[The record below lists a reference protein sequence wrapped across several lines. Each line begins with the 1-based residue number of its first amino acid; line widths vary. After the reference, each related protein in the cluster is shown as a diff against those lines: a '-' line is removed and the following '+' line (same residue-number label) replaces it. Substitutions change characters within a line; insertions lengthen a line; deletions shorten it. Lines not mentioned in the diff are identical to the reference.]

1 MNQATDDRWEFWIDR
16 GGTFTDCIGV
26 APDGRWWVHK
36 GLSSDEAPILGI
48 RSILEKQGGLE
59 PGAPLP
65 ACRVRLGST
74 VATNAL
80 LERKG
85 SPVVWV
91 ATEGLGD
98 LLAIGT
104 QQRPELFRLEIQKAT
119 PLHREVIECGGRPD
133 ITGTQLDPLDEE
145 SLRQQLQATRQRGI
159 RSLAVCLMHACEVSE
174 TEERVAAMARELG
187 FEYVVASHEMAQ
199 EVGLLSRAETT
210 VADAYLTPLLRQH
223 TEKLA
228 AALPGSGLRFMQS
241 SGGLTRAD
249 RFRGPNALLSGPAGG
264 VVAAARVAERA
275 GFDRAI
281 GFDMGGTS
289 TDVSLMVG
297 GEVER
302 SFETEVGGVR
312 VRAPMLR
319 IHTVAAG
326 GGSLC
331 RFDGFRMTVGPE
343 SAGSDPGPLCY
354 GLKDSSGE
362 PRGHELSLTDVNLFL
377 GRVQED
383 RFPFEVSRLPVEKG
397 LAELVERAQAA
408 GVSLDT
414 DGLAAGF
421 VEIANASMAQAIA
434 EVSVARGVDPR
445 DHVLVG
451 FGGAGG
457 QHACGIARRLGIRTI
472 LLHPLA
478 GLLSAYGIGVAD
490 VSWDGQRD
498 AGQRRLPEHGVPD
511 EIAALF
517 DRLIEEGRRAL
528 ELEGHHA
535 DEMRFE
541 LNLDLRYQGS
551 ESPLVIGQPAVESES
566 WRMAFEAEHE
576 LRFGYARPERGVE
589 IMAVRVRGVVKAS
602 VVPPVE
608 VTSETER
615 PDPQPVRQAQVHF
628 EGVGRCPTPVY
639 LREALEPGTR
649 LSGPLLVLEGTGTV
663 VVDPGFELEVDEER
677 VLRLEDQ
684 REVSSSSG
692 PGSEVTV
699 DPEKLDPVRLE
710 VLGNRFMSMA
720 EQMGVVLRKTALST
734 NIKERLDYS
743 CAVFDGEGGL
753 VANAPH
759 IPVHLG
765 AMAATVKAVLDDF
778 ESLSPGDVVV
788 TNDPFSGGSHLPDV
802 TVVTPVFRVG
812 SASPDFF
819 VASRGHHADLG
830 GMTPGS
836 MPADSTRLEEEGVL
850 IKPFRLVRS
859 GHFEEERIREVL
871 EGALFPARCPDDNV
885 ADLVA
890 MVAANRK
897 GESLLLALVEEQGAR
912 SVILTMEQLQAAS
925 ARKVAHEIEKLPD
938 GVHSFED
945 QMDDGTPVRVR
956 ITVDGPRMEIDFTG
970 TGAAVSHNLNAPPAV
985 VQAALIYVLRSL
997 VDAPIPLNGGCLQP
1011 VRLVVPE
1018 GSLLDPPPGSAVV
1031 GGNVETSQRVVD
1043 VLLGALRRAAAS
1055 QGTMNNVAFG
1065 NEAFGYYET
1074 IGGGGGGGPD
1084 YAGAS
1089 GVHTHMTNTRITDP
1103 EVLELRY
1110 PVRLERFSL
1119 RRGSGG
1125 EGRNPG
1131 GDGLI
1136 REYRFLE
1143 PVTVSLLTQR
1153 RLVSPWGLDGGGF
1166 GQAGRNRVKRGQG
1179 EWEDLPGHCTLS
1191 LSIGDRLSIE
1201 TPGGGGMGDG
1211 ER

>member
-1 MNQATDDRWEFWIDR
+1 MNQTKRDRWEFWIDR
-16 GGTFTDCIGV
+16 GGTFTDCIGI
-26 APDGRWWVHK
+26 APDGRWLVHK
-36 GLSSDEAPILGI
+36 GLSSDEAPIQAI
-48 RSILEKQGGLE
+48 RSILAREGE
-59 PGAPLP
+59 WEEGASLP
-65 ACRVRLGST
+65 PCRVRLGST

-85 SPVVWV
+85 TPVVWV
-91 ATEGLGD
+91 ASRGLGD
-98 LLAIGT
+98 VLSIGT
-104 QQRPELFRLEIQKAT
+104 QQRPELFRLKISKT
-119 PLHREVIECGGRPD
+119 PPLHRDVVECGGRLGAD
-133 ITGTQLDPLDEE
+133 GSAVDALDEPQ
-145 SLRQQLQATRQRGI
+145 LRQQLQEAREQGI
-159 RSLAVCLMHACEVSE
+159 DSVAVCLIHAYEMSE
-174 TEERVAAMARELG
+174 TEERVAAIARELG
-187 FEYVVASHEMAQ
+187 FDYVVASHEMAQ
-199 EVGLLSRAETT
+199 EMGLLSRAETT

-223 TEKLA
+223 TETLSE
-228 AALPGSGLRFMQS
+228 ALPGSRLRFMQS
-241 SGGLTRAD
+241 SGGLTPAD

-275 GFDRAI
+275 GHDRAI

-354 GLKDSSGE
+354 GLKDDSGE
-362 PRGHELSLTDVNLFL
+362 PRAVELSLTDVNLFL
-377 GRVQED
+377 DRVQED
-383 RFPFEVSRLPVEKG
+383 RFPFEVSRLRVEQVLG
-397 LAELVERAQAA
+397 EMMGRVGEA
-408 GVSLDT
+408 GFDLDA

-434 EVSVARGVDPR
+434 EVSVARGIDPR

-457 QHACGIARRLGIRTI
+457 QHACGIARRLGIQTI

-498 AGQRRLPEHGVPD
+498 AGQRRLPKEGVPQ
-511 EIAALF
+511 EVTALF
-517 DRLIEEGRRAL
+517 KELVEEGRVAL
-528 ELEGHHA
+528 AAEGHGP
-535 DEMRFE
+535 DEMAFE
-541 LNLDLRYQGS
+541 LSLDLRYEGS
-551 ESPLVIGQPAVESES
+551 ESPLVIGEPDTET
-566 WRMAFEAEHE
+566 WRAAFEAEHE
-576 LRFGYARPERGVE
+576 IRFGYTRAEREIE
-589 IMAVRVRGVVKAS
+589 IMAIRVRGVVKTSAS
-602 VVPPVE
+602 PPPTAE
-608 VTSETER
+608 S
-615 PDPQPVRQAQVHF
+615 DKNLIQAQAVRRARVHF
-628 EGVGRCPTPVY
+628 EGHGRCETPVY
-639 LREALEPGTR
+639 LREALVAGTR
-649 LSGPLLVLEGTGTV
+649 LSGPLLVLEDTGTV
-663 VVDPGFELEVDEER
+663 VVDPGFDLQVDAEGVLHLDDVGVASSQPAVVRPRGADPER
-677 VLRLEDQ
+677 V
-684 REVSSSSG
+684 
-692 PGSEVTV
+692 
-699 DPEKLDPVRLE
+699 DPIRLE
-710 VLGNRFMSMA
+710 VFGNRFMSMA
-720 EQMGVVLRKTALST
+720 EQMGVVLRKTSVST

-743 CAVFDGEGGL
+743 CAVFDGLGGL

-765 AMAATVKAVLDDF
+765 AMAATVKAVIEDF
-778 ESLSPGDVVV
+778 EGLESGDVVV

-802 TVVTPVFRVG
+802 TVVTPVFLG
-812 SASPDFF
+812 DSGAPAFF

-830 GMTPGS
+830 GMSPGS
-836 MPADSTRLEEEGVL
+836 MPADSTCLEEEGVL
-850 IKPFRLVRS
+850 IKPFRLVRA
-859 GHFEEERIREVL
+859 GRFEEEKIREIL
-871 EGALFPARCPDDNV
+871 AGAVFPARCPDDNV

-897 GESLLLALVEEQGAR
+897 GEGLLQDFVAEVGAR
-912 SVILTMEQLQAAS
+912 AVALTMEQLQEAS

-956 ITVDGPRMEIDFTG
+956 VEVRGGQMEVDFTG
-970 TGAAVSHNLNAPPAV
+970 TGAAVGHNLNAPLAV

-997 VDAPIPLNGGCLQP
+997 VDEPIPLNGGCLEP
-1011 VRLVVPE
+1011 VRLRVPE

-1065 NEAFGYYET
+1065 NDRFGYYET
-1074 IGGGGGGGPD
+1074 IGGGGGAGPD
-1084 YAGAS
+1084 YSGAS

-1125 EGRNPG
+1125 PGRHPG
-1131 GDGLI
+1131 GDGLV

-1143 PVTVSLLTQR
+1143 SVTVSLLTQR
-1153 RLVSPWGLDGGGF
+1153 RTVPPWGLDGGAG
-1166 GQAGRNRVKRGQG
+1166 GRPGRNRVQRGQG
-1179 EWEDLPGHCTLS
+1179 DWEELPGHCTLS
-1191 LSIGDRLSIE
+1191 LSAGDGLLIE
-1201 TPGGGGMGDG
+1201 TPGGGGMG
-1211 ER
+1211 ESET